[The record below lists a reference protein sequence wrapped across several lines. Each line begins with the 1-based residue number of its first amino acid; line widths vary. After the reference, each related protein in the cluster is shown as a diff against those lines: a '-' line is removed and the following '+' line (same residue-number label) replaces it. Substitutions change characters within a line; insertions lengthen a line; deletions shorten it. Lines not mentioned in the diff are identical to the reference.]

1 MLSST
6 PSLTICNVDVHM
18 GGQEFAVSRT
28 EHRDCPAPRSLR
40 CGPHQGAAHQPPC
53 AICRRDV
60 SLLQAGAARCFPE
73 ASPSRLRPRA
83 RRATHVSRCRGGA
96 LRGVVGPSSPAR
108 GPPRHGPPRVAPAG
122 CRLPAAPS
130 CPRALSLL
138 RATDPAP
145 APHAVGGGFVG
156 VWGDNCIF
164 DTKIAV

>member
-1 MLSST
+1 MLRMKIPKMPKMPKI
-6 PSLTICNVDVHM
+6 PSKILAAMGSYRNSVSGLLVLLGVAVDKSIDVFVGLEVGFHKVRQRVHVLVVLLVHEIQ
-18 GGQEFAVSRT
+18 GV
-28 EHRDCPAPRSLR
+28 
-40 CGPHQGAAHQPPC
+40 PHV
-53 AICRRDV
+53 IK
-60 SLLQAGAARCFPE
+60 
-73 ASPSRLRPRA
+73 
-83 RRATHVSRCRGGA
+83 RGGA

-164 DTKIAV
+164 ATKIAV